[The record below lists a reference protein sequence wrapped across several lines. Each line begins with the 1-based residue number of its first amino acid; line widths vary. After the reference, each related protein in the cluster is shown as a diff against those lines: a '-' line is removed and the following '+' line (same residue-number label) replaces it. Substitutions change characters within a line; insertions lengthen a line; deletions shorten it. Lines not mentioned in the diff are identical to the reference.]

1 MCFWTRFTAYAG
13 ACAPQTARISC
24 DRLIGR
30 LACSASTASTT
41 CCWTGPRRSGVPPR
55 KPRNGPRISSRSPVG
70 SCRSPFMAAS
80 RIERSSTNLAPVYLA
95 GIADSRAGR
104 PPHAAADWRTGPV
117 GSPVRTPASRP
128 SDRSMLTVQRAP
140 AGVGGRAPRGGRSSM
155 AEQIRFLRHAAAR
168 PQRRHAAVLF
178 ADLSGVTALV
188 ESVEPEDVYACVR
201 PLIDQ
206 MVALVELN
214 GGEIQQVL
222 GDGFMA
228 VFGLGVQDGDS
239 ADATRAAVYT
249 GLALVGAGAE
259 LSRLPVHV

>member
-1 MCFWTRFTAYAG
+1 
-13 ACAPQTARISC
+13 
-24 DRLIGR
+24 
-30 LACSASTASTT
+30 
-41 CCWTGPRRSGVPPR
+41 
-55 KPRNGPRISSRSPVG
+55 
-70 SCRSPFMAAS
+70 
-80 RIERSSTNLAPVYLA
+80 
-95 GIADSRAGR
+95 
-104 PPHAAADWRTGPV
+104 
-117 GSPVRTPASRP
+117 
-128 SDRSMLTVQRAP
+128 
-140 AGVGGRAPRGGRSSM
+140 
-155 AEQIRFLRHAAAR
+155 
-168 PQRRHAAVLF
+168 
-178 ADLSGVTALV
+178 V

-259 LSRLPVHV
+259 LSRLPVHVGIECGEVLVSTSWEPARYAVWGRPVTVATRLCDLAGPHTVNVGPLAYELGGRHVIDQWGAKIHNSWRTRPKGFQRDVHIHSVSAPPADVRAGVAELAVG